1 MYVAPK
7 TSMGSAE
14 GKLLS
19 CNVQQVRKKELEI
32 GTIVEDG
39 VDLKKSKDLGL
50 EKELC
55 QVHMARCQ
63 RRRVLAINFSAETVG
78 KTIRSAHFKKV
89 HQCKISQTNF
99 QNQRQHFRLF

>member
-1 MYVAPK
+1 MQPG
-7 TSMGSAE
+7 TSRLHSQCSSRNINGSAE

-50 EKELC
+50 EKVKSTWLDVNRGEST
-55 QVHMARCQ
+55 QYIFRP
-63 RRRVLAINFSAETVG
+63 
-78 KTIRSAHFKKV
+78 
-89 HQCKISQTNF
+89 
-99 QNQRQHFRLF
+99 RQWAKPSEVPT